1 MGTGLIPADGDVWR
15 VRRRAI
21 VPAVHRKYVA
31 AMMDLF
37 GKATQQLCN
46 KLDVA
51 ATSGESVEMESLFSQ
66 LTLDIIGKAVFNYDF
81 NSLSND
87 TGIVEAVYI
96 AMREAED
103 RSIGIFPYWKVPLLR
118 LIVPRQ
124 QRVTAALKLIN
135 ETLDNLIATCKV

>member
-1 MGTGLIPADGDVWR
+1 MVHALLLINILVLINTILKIC
-15 VRRRAI
+15 I
-21 VPAVHRKYVA
+21 VQYVA
-31 AMMDLF
+31 AMMGLF

-87 TGIVEAVYI
+87 TGIVEVRVFSWGSKCFAVHVWLCCELS
-96 AMREAED
+96 AFGP
-103 RSIGIFPYWKVPLLR
+103 SWPQTCVSVGR
-118 LIVPRQ
+118 LCI
-124 QRVTAALKLIN
+124 
-135 ETLDNLIATCKV
+135 